1 MSREPD
7 PAVLYPDVAAHG
19 SLAAA
24 LRSEAAAQ
32 GMSLPLAVTSSDP
45 LRHATIT
52 SVVRHR
58 HSSYVA
64 AWHHERNWTF
74 WGSSNNR
81 LMICGSTK
89 DIRELPQVIRG
100 WAEGAGLDEIRRTAT
115 FDLLTGRF
123 EVPDNNPADVIASE
137 WQWLLKDADRADWP
151 QYQALIESAHAEPK
165 LRRLYPYTSHWAL
178 GFTEKPDVP
187 YSTPSFVSI
196 GSPWGTGDYTLREW
210 WNGPDLHHAAT
221 AAEAIAI
228 AVDRIPADL
237 LRTSSEQPARDS

>member
-1 MSREPD
+1 MRREPD

-24 LRSEAAAQ
+24 LRATAAAQ
-32 GMSLPLAVTSSDP
+32 GLSLPLTVTLSDP
-45 LRHATIT
+45 LRHAVIT
-52 SVVRHR
+52 SVVPHR
-58 HSSYVA
+58 HASYVA
-64 AWHHERNWTF
+64 AWHHERRWSIR
-74 WGSSNNR
+74 GSSNGR
-81 LMICGSTK
+81 LMVCGSTE
-89 DIRELPQVIRG
+89 DLRALPRVVGG
-100 WAEGAGLDEIRRTAT
+100 WADGAGLDEIGRAAT

-137 WQWLLKDADRADWP
+137 WQWLLKDAGGADWP

-178 GFTEKPDVP
+178 GFAAAPDLP
-187 YSTPSFVSI
+187 FDTPSFVSI
-196 GSPWGTGDYTLREW
+196 DSPRGTGDYTIRQW
-210 WNGPDLHHAAT
+210 WNGPALHHVAT

-237 LRTSSEQPARDS
+237 LRS

>member
-19 SLAAA
+19 SL
-24 LRSEAAAQ
+24 
-32 GMSLPLAVTSSDP
+32 
-45 LRHATIT
+45 
-52 SVVRHR
+52 
-58 HSSYVA
+58 
-64 AWHHERNWTF
+64 
-74 WGSSNNR
+74 
-81 LMICGSTK
+81 
-89 DIRELPQVIRG
+89 
-100 WAEGAGLDEIRRTAT
+100 DEIGKAAT

-137 WQWLLKDADRADWP
+137 WQWMLKDAEHADWP

-165 LRRLYPYTSHWAL
+165 LRRLYPYTGHWAL
-178 GFTEKPDVP
+178 GFAERHDSP

-196 GSPWGTGDYTLREW
+196 DSPRGAGDYAIREW
-210 WNGPDLHHAAT
+210 RNGPVLHHVTT

-237 LRTSSEQPARDS
+237 LRTASENPAQEP

>member
-24 LRSEAAAQ
+24 LQATAADQ
-32 GMSLPLAVTSSDP
+32 GLSLPLAVTPSDP

-52 SVVRHR
+52 SVVPHR
-58 HSSYVA
+58 HSSYVLA
-64 AWHHERNWTF
+64 HHYERGWTI
-74 WGSSNNR
+74 WGSSNDR
-81 LMICGSTK
+81 LVICGSTT
-89 DIRELPQVIRG
+89 DMRALPQVIRG
-100 WAEGAGLDEIRRTAT
+100 WAEGANLDEIRHAAT

-123 EVPDNNPADVIASE
+123 EVPDNNPVDVIASE
-137 WQWLLKDADRADWP
+137 WQWLLTDADGADWP

-165 LRRLYPYTSHWAL
+165 LRRLYPFTGHWTL
-178 GFTEKPDVP
+178 GFSSTPDCAF
-187 YSTPSFVSI
+187 SPSFVSI
-196 GSPWGTGDYTLREW
+196 DSPRGTGDYTIREW
-210 WNGPDLHHAAT
+210 WNGPALHHVTT

-237 LRTSSEQPARDS
+237 LQTSSENPAQDS